1 MKPKLGWPQNC
12 FPRLCNWKPR
22 LASKTII
29 FLQNIRNLSCPY
41 KNEVY
46 LQIKARK
53 SFSHVKFFCVP
64 EASSFFHFVEKNQS
78 QAVRDWTIVYINSLM
93 TWLKNCF
100 FLLMLAQY
108 PYTIEEE
115 NFTWISRVKSNNV
128 NVLKK
133 IVRKIDKIYQFLLVR
148 RWPVMSY
155 DLVKAPAGL
164 YHG

>member
-1 MKPKLGWPQNC
+1 MFTLRETYRSYCSDGVGRSCSLLVNKRTPSFVLLAEDCRWIMKPKLGWPQNC

-64 EASSFFHFVEKNQS
+64 EASSFFHSVEKNQS
-78 QAVRDWTIVYINSLM
+78 QAIRDWTILFINSLM

-115 NFTWISRVKSNNV
+115 NFTWISRV
-128 NVLKK
+128 L
-133 IVRKIDKIYQFLLVR
+133 
-148 RWPVMSY
+148 
-155 DLVKAPAGL
+155 AG
-164 YHG
+164 